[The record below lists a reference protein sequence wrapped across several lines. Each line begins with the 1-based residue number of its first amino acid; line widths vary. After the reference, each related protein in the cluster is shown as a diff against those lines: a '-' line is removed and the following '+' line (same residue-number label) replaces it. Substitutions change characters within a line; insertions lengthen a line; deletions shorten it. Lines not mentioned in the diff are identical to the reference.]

1 MSDVLI
7 LIGLIMF
14 VVGILVGV
22 ITAIIFIIKKRKN
35 VGKFLIIWFIYLLFS
50 FFMMYVGANLPIK
63 EWTYDILEQEFG
75 GIIETDCISVR
86 DCLNLL
92 SWEDYSVGGY
102 IVDKHNGSA
111 LGYDVYS
118 ITISDD
124 KEQMQEYN
132 TISVSVTEYA
142 YSQVQIGDFIYAN
155 GSYSGYYANSHQLS
169 CNDEGES
176 LYTEEVKNSTSIQEF
191 IKKMKQI
198 YEDTFFKTEGL
209 AIQDGEDYDG
219 NPQYYLY
226 PSSESY
232 KESKYTRIKL
242 SFTTTQSDLTGK
254 NVVIIGKPDGE
265 VSFEQALR
273 ECSIV
278 EEE

>member
-1 MSDVLI
+1 MSDILI

-14 VVGILVGV
+14 ATGILVGV
-22 ITAIIFIIKKRKN
+22 TTLIVFIIKKRKN
-35 VGKFLIIWFIYLLFS
+35 IGKPLLIWFIYLLLS
-50 FFMMYVGANLPIK
+50 FLIMYIGANLPIK

-124 KEQMQEYN
+124 KDQTQEYN

-155 GSYSGYYANSHQLS
+155 GSYSGCYANSHQLS

-209 AIQDGEDYDG
+209 IMQDGENYDG
-219 NPQYYLY
+219 EPQYYLY
-226 PSSESY
+226 PSAETY
-232 KESKYTRIKL
+232 KEEKYARIELEFDEIQYNL
-242 SFTTTQSDLTGK
+242 SGK
-254 NVVIIGKPDGE
+254 TVVIIGKPIHETFG
-265 VSFEQALR
+265 QKLC

-278 EEE
+278 KEK